1 LKLAIATPIFKAGE
15 NNKYENY
22 RPTVYQFSLV
32 FLSYLTLEKLMY
44 NRLIDFIDKNQILSK
59 HQYGFRKNRSTELAI
74 IELVD
79 KITKGI
85 DQGKYTLGIFLDLS
99 KAFDT
104 INHKILIKKL
114 EHYGIRGICL
124 KWFKNYLEGRKQAVK
139 YNTIKSDEMMT
150 SSGVPQ
156 GSILGPLL
164 FLLYINDIQNCSK
177 IISIILFADDTNI
190 FYSHT
195 SLKKLNEIIQEE
207 IMHESILTPI
217 GPPPHPG
224 ER

>member
-85 DQGKYTLGIFLDLS
+85 DQGNYTLGIFLDLS

-124 KWFKNYLEGRKQAVK
+124 KWFKNYL
-139 YNTIKSDEMMT
+139 
-150 SSGVPQ
+150 
-156 GSILGPLL
+156 
-164 FLLYINDIQNCSK
+164 
-177 IISIILFADDTNI
+177 
-190 FYSHT
+190 
-195 SLKKLNEIIQEE
+195 
-207 IMHESILTPI
+207 
-217 GPPPHPG
+217 
-224 ER
+224 